1 MKRTMLLL
9 LTVWAY
15 IMMSAQDSLRIR
27 LDSLLCDPL
36 FESTQVGLMVYD
48 LTADSVYYQHNA
60 RQLLRPASTMK
71 LVTAITALDKLGG
84 SYQFRTQL
92 YHTGTIDN
100 GRLNGDIY
108 CVGGMDPM
116 VDRDD
121 VRALAQQLH
130 QMGVDTIRGR
140 IVADCSF
147 KENLDYGE
155 GWCWDDDNPRL
166 KPLMVGRKDIFVDT
180 FIEEMMN
187 DSIVVEQVQQS
198 EGRCPTDATLVATR
212 SHTIDQVL
220 VRMMKQ
226 SDNYYAEAMFYQIAA
241 STGRRPAKASDARS
255 VVKKLISNMGL
266 GSQPY
271 KIADGSGLSLYNY
284 VSVELEA
291 KLLRYAWLHGT
302 IYDHLYPVL
311 PIAGMD
317 GTLEKRMMNT
327 TAENNVRAKT
337 GTLTG
342 ISSLAGYCEAE
353 NGHQLCFSIINQ
365 GVMRNADGKAF
376 QDRVCQVLC
385 GEKEVLTPKGMSV
398 ARNNGVKPSAHSAQ
412 KRRGRRR

>member
-9 LTVWAY
+9 FTVWTC
-15 IMMSAQDSLRIR
+15 ITMSAQDSLRIR
-27 LDSLLCDPL
+27 LDSLLSNPL
-36 FESTQVGLMVYD
+36 FETTQVGLMVYD
-48 LTADSVYYQHNA
+48 LTADSVYYQRNA

-92 YHTGTIDN
+92 YHTGTISK
-100 GRLNGDIY
+100 GRLDGDIY
-108 CVGGMDPM
+108 CVGGFDPM
-116 VDRDD
+116 VDMED
-121 VRALAQQLH
+121 VKAFAQQLH
-130 QMGVDTIRGR
+130 QIGIDTIRGR
-140 IVADCSF
+140 IVADCTM
-147 KENLDYGE
+147 KEALEYGE
-155 GWCWDDDNPRL
+155 GWCWDDDNPLL
-166 KPLMVGRKDIFVDT
+166 KPLMVGREDIFVNALL
-180 FIEEMMN
+180 EEIIN
-187 DSIVVEQVQQS
+187 DSIVVEQIQITD
-198 EGRCPTDATLVATR
+198 GRCPADATPVATR
-212 SHTIDQVL
+212 SHSIDQVL

-241 STGRRPAKASDARS
+241 STGRRPAKASDARG
-255 VVKKLISNMGL
+255 VVKKLISNLGL

-284 VSVELEA
+284 VSAELET
-291 KLLRYAWLHGT
+291 KLLRYAWLHSN
-302 IYDHLYPVL
+302 IFDHLYPAL

-317 GTLEKRMMNT
+317 GTLEKRMVNT
-327 TAENNVRAKT
+327 AAENNVRAKT

-376 QDRVCQVLC
+376 QDSICQVLC
-385 GEKEVLTPKGMSV
+385 GEKGVKEVK
-398 ARNNGVKPSAHSAQ
+398 AKPSARSAQ

>member
-9 LTVWAY
+9 FTVWTC
-15 IMMSAQDSLRIR
+15 ITMGAQDSLRIR
-27 LDSLLCDPL
+27 LDSLLCDPM
-36 FESTQVGLMVYD
+36 FETSQLGLMVYD
-48 LTADSVYYQHNA
+48 LTADSVYYQRNA

-92 YHTGTIDN
+92 YHTGTISK
-100 GRLNGDIY
+100 GRLDGDIY
-108 CVGGMDPM
+108 CVGGFDPM
-116 VDRDD
+116 VDMED
-121 VRALAQQLH
+121 VKAFAQQLH
-130 QMGVDTIRGR
+130 QIGIDTIRGR
-140 IVADCSF
+140 IVADCTI
-147 KENLDYGE
+147 KEALEYGE
-155 GWCWDDDNPRL
+155 GWCWDDDNPLL
-166 KPLMVGRKDIFVDT
+166 KPLMVGREDIFVNALL
-180 FIEEMMN
+180 EEMIN
-187 DSIVVEQVQQS
+187 DSIVVEQIQITD
-198 EGRCPTDATLVATR
+198 GRCPADATPVATR
-212 SHTIDQVL
+212 SHSIDQVL

-241 STGRRPAKASDARS
+241 STGRRPAKASDARG
-255 VVKKLISNMGL
+255 VIKKLISNLGL

-284 VSVELEA
+284 VSAELET
-291 KLLRYAWLHGT
+291 KLLRYAWLHSN
-302 IYDHLYPVL
+302 IFDHLYPAL

-317 GTLEKRMMNT
+317 GTLEKRMVNT
-327 TAENNVRAKT
+327 AAENNVRAKT

-376 QDRVCQVLC
+376 QDSICQVLC
-385 GEKEVLTPKGMSV
+385 GEKGVKEVK
-398 ARNNGVKPSAHSAQ
+398 AKPSARSAQ
-412 KRRGRRR
+412 KHRGRRR

>member
-1 MKRTMLLL
+1 MG
-9 LTVWAY
+9 
-15 IMMSAQDSLRIR
+15 AQDSLRIR
-27 LDSLLCDPL
+27 LDSLLCDPM
-36 FESTQVGLMVYD
+36 FETSQLGLMVYD
-48 LTADSVYYQHNA
+48 LTADSVYYQRNA

-92 YHTGTIDN
+92 YHTGTISK
-100 GRLNGDIY
+100 GRLDGDIY
-108 CVGGMDPM
+108 CVGGFDPM
-116 VDRDD
+116 VDMED
-121 VRALAQQLH
+121 VKAFAQQLH
-130 QMGVDTIRGR
+130 QIGIDTIRGR
-140 IVADCSF
+140 IVADCTM
-147 KENLDYGE
+147 KEALEYGE
-155 GWCWDDDNPRL
+155 GWCWDDDNPLL
-166 KPLMVGRKDIFVDT
+166 KPLMVGREDIFVNALL
-180 FIEEMMN
+180 EEIIN
-187 DSIVVEQVQQS
+187 DSIVVEQIQITD
-198 EGRCPTDATLVATR
+198 GRCPADATPVATR
-212 SHTIDQVL
+212 SHSIDQVL

-241 STGRRPAKASDARS
+241 STGRRPAKASDARG
-255 VVKKLISNMGL
+255 VVKKLISNLGL

-284 VSVELEA
+284 VSAELET
-291 KLLRYAWLHGT
+291 KLLRYAWLHSN
-302 IYDHLYPVL
+302 IFDHLYPAL

-317 GTLEKRMMNT
+317 GTLEKRMVNT
-327 TAENNVRAKT
+327 AAENNVRAKT

-376 QDRVCQVLC
+376 QDSICQVLC
-385 GEKEVLTPKGMSV
+385 GEKGVKEVK
-398 ARNNGVKPSAHSAQ
+398 AKPSARSAQ